1 MKNLSVLEAK
11 RFGVFSCHA
20 HETMGVAACQMADR
34 DISCLVVVDEEGYLE
49 GLISRTDL
57 MRACVADDD
66 WRKAQVSDYMSRA
79 VVTVSTED
87 SLDTVMRLLVEK
99 HIHRVVAIQ
108 PEDGKLWPM
117 AVLSAA
123 DIVYHMMR
131 EGKGC

>member
-49 GLISRTDL
+49 GLISCTDL